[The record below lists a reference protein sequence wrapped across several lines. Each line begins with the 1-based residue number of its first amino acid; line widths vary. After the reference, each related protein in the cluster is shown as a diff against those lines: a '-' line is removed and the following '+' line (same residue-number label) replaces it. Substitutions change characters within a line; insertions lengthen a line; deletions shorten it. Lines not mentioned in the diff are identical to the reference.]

1 LFEAILAR
9 MEKVRDVTRAM
20 DHQFAESPNDH
31 ALLAFIAH
39 LPVGKDKLRRLLL
52 PVCINFGRNRWN
64 GFRLLRHRRDAHLQV
79 PDVRSSALT
88 GSRSP
93 PIGSFLGALLAG
105 DDKAQI
111 RRAVLGASARP
122 DPRPPPRRT
131 VETVLDAWA
140 VIIKATRFFQG
151 DSVGSNFR
159 SLPPRPTAGSAG
171 PVRTADRY
179 FELKSEIHK
188 KLIGVLNLDKVS
200 SLPKDRVRAEIG
212 RVVERLLEEERLP
225 MTTAEANKM
234 VEEVLDEVLGLGP
247 LEPLLKEPSIS
258 DILVNGYNKVYIE
271 RGGKLSLSPIRFKDN
286 QHLLHIIE
294 KIVSQVGRRI
304 DEAQPIVDARLL
316 DGSRVNAIIPP
327 LALDGPA
334 LSIRRFG
341 RHVITSDE
349 MIANRT
355 ITQSMLRFLA
365 ACVQSKA
372 SILISGGTGSGKT
385 TTLNAMSRFIPE
397 DERIITIE
405 DTAELQLQ
413 QRHVVKFETRP
424 PNVNKTGGINQR
436 QLLRTALRMR
446 PDRIIVGECRGAE
459 ALDMLQAMNT
469 GVEGSMTT
477 IHANTPKDA
486 FSRLEAMILMADLEI
501 PNRVIV
507 QQLAGAIKLVLQVT
521 RLQDGSRKIVSI
533 SEVTGVEEDRVA
545 TRDIFIFD
553 RTGVSDSG
561 KVQGRF
567 RWTGYTPKIMER
579 IQVAGISLPKDLFDE
594 VVEVNL

>member
-1 LFEAILAR
+1 
-9 MEKVRDVTRAM
+9 
-20 DHQFAESPNDH
+20 
-31 ALLAFIAH
+31 
-39 LPVGKDKLRRLLL
+39 
-52 PVCINFGRNRWN
+52 
-64 GFRLLRHRRDAHLQV
+64 
-79 PDVRSSALT
+79 
-88 GSRSP
+88 
-93 PIGSFLGALLAG
+93 
-105 DDKAQI
+105 
-111 RRAVLGASARP
+111 
-122 DPRPPPRRT
+122 
-131 VETVLDAWA
+131 
-140 VIIKATRFFQG
+140 
-151 DSVGSNFR
+151 
-159 SLPPRPTAGSAG
+159 
-171 PVRTADRY
+171 
-179 FELKSEIHK
+179 LKSEIHK
-188 KLIGVLNLDKVS
+188 KLIGVLNLEKVS

-212 RVVERLLEEERLP
+212 RVVERLLEDERVP
-225 MTTAEANKM
+225 MTTSETNKM

-271 RGGKLSLSPIRFKDN
+271 RGGKLSLSPVRFKDN
-286 QHLLHIIE
+286 AHLLHIIE
-294 KIVSQVGRRI
+294 KIVSQVGRRV

-316 DGSRVNAIIPP
+316 DGSRVNAIISP

-349 MIANRT
+349 MINNKT
-355 ITQSMLRFLA
+355 ITASMLRFLA
-365 ACVQSKA
+365 AAVQSKA
-372 SILISGGTGSGKT
+372 TVLISGGTGSGKT
-385 TTLNAMSRFIPE
+385 TTLNALSRFIPE

-424 PNVNKTGGINQR
+424 ANVNREGGVNQR

-477 IHANTPKDA
+477 IHANTPRDA

-507 QQLAGAIKLVLQVT
+507 QQLANAIKVVLQVS
-521 RLQDGSRKIVSI
+521 RLQDGSRKITSI
-533 SEVTGVEEDRVA
+533 SEVIGVDEDRVE
-545 TRDIFIFD
+545 TKDVFIFD
-553 RTGVSDSG
+553 RTGVSDAG
-561 KVQGRF
+561 KVQGKF
-567 RWTGYTPKIMER
+567 RWTGYTPKLLDR
-579 IQVAGISLPKDLFDE
+579 IKMMGLSLPQSVFEE

>member
-1 LFEAILAR
+1 
-9 MEKVRDVTRAM
+9 M
-20 DHQFAESPNDH
+20 
-31 ALLAFIAH
+31 
-39 LPVGKDKLRRLLL
+39 
-52 PVCINFGRNRWN
+52 
-64 GFRLLRHRRDAHLQV
+64 
-79 PDVRSSALT
+79 
-88 GSRSP
+88 
-93 PIGSFLGALLAG
+93 
-105 DDKAQI
+105 
-111 RRAVLGASARP
+111 
-122 DPRPPPRRT
+122 
-131 VETVLDAWA
+131 
-140 VIIKATRFFQG
+140 
-151 DSVGSNFR
+151 GSNFR
-159 SLPPRPTAGSAG
+159 SVPPRQGGPSAG
-171 PVRTADRY
+171 PVRSADRY

-188 KLIGVLNLDKVS
+188 KLLGVLNLEKVS

-212 RVVERLLEEERLP
+212 RVVERLLEDERVP
-225 MTTAEANKM
+225 MTSAETNKM

-271 RGGKLSLSPIRFKDN
+271 RNGKLSLSPVRFKDN
-286 QHLLHIIE
+286 SHLLHIIE
-294 KIVSQVGRRI
+294 KIVSQVGRRV

-316 DGSRVNAIIPP
+316 DGSRVNAIISP

-349 MIANRT
+349 MIGNKT
-355 ITQSMLRFLA
+355 ITPMMLRFLA
-365 ACVQSKA
+365 AAVQSK
-372 SILISGGTGSGKT
+372 STILISGGTGSGKT
-385 TTLNAMSRFIPE
+385 TTLNALSRFIPE
-397 DERIITIE
+397 EERIITIE

-424 PNVNKTGGINQR
+424 PNVNREGGINQR

-477 IHANTPKDA
+477 IHANSPRDA

-507 QQLAGAIKLVLQVT
+507 QQLASAIKLVLQVT
-521 RLQDGSRKIVSI
+521 RMQDGSRKIIGI
-533 SEVTGVEEDRVA
+533 SEVVGVDEGRVA
-545 TRDIFIFD
+545 TRDIFHFD
-553 RTGVSDSG
+553 RTGVSDAG

-567 RWTGYTPKIMER
+567 RWTGYEPKILER
-579 IQVAGISLPKDLFDE
+579 MRTMGIQTPPGLFDE

>member
-1 LFEAILAR
+1 L
-9 MEKVRDVTRAM
+9 
-20 DHQFAESPNDH
+20 
-31 ALLAFIAH
+31 
-39 LPVGKDKLRRLLL
+39 
-52 PVCINFGRNRWN
+52 
-64 GFRLLRHRRDAHLQV
+64 
-79 PDVRSSALT
+79 
-88 GSRSP
+88 
-93 PIGSFLGALLAG
+93 
-105 DDKAQI
+105 
-111 RRAVLGASARP
+111 
-122 DPRPPPRRT
+122 
-131 VETVLDAWA
+131 
-140 VIIKATRFFQG
+140 
-151 DSVGSNFR
+151 GSNFR
-159 SLPPRPTAGSAG
+159 PLPPRANASG

-179 FELKSEIHK
+179 FEIKSDVHK
-188 KLIGVLNLDKVS
+188 KLIGVLNLEKVS

-212 RVVERLLEEERLP
+212 RVVERLIEEERIP
-225 MTTAEANKM
+225 MTTAEQNKM

-271 RGGKLSLSPIRFKDN
+271 RSGKLSLSPVRFKDN
-286 QHLLHIIE
+286 AHLLHIIE
-294 KIVSQVGRRI
+294 KIVSQVGRRV

-316 DGSRVNAIIPP
+316 DGSRVNAIISP

-334 LSIRRFG
+334 LSTRRFG
-341 RHVITSDE
+341 RHVITNDE
-349 MIANRT
+349 MVANKT
-355 ITQSMLRFLA
+355 ITQMMLRFLA
-365 ACVQSKA
+365 AAVQSKA
-372 SILISGGTGSGKT
+372 TVLISGGTGSGKT
-385 TTLNAMSRFIPE
+385 TTLNALSRFIPE

-405 DTAELQLQ
+405 DTAELQMQ

-424 PNVNKTGGINQR
+424 PNVNREGGVNQR

-477 IHANTPKDA
+477 IHANTPRDA

-507 QQLAGAIKLVLQVT
+507 QQLASAIKVVLQVS

-533 SEVTGVEEDRVA
+533 SEVTGVEEDRVG
-545 TRDIFIFD
+545 TRDVFFFD

-567 RWTGYTPKIMER
+567 RWTGYTPKLLDR
-579 IQVAGISLPKDLFDE
+579 FRTAGITLPAGIFDE